1 MHLLLLRQIRAV
13 QLRKRDP
20 KGGSRI
26 RDSPGSQMKTKLH
39 ICYICVGGIG
49 LFYSCSVASDSVS
62 VSPYGSR
69 LVDFVGLVV
78 VTLTSLAPLIL
89 PLPQDSPSSTY
100 CLAVGLCMFPSV
112 GGLSL
117 SDGIYARLLSAS
129 ISEYHCVRN
138 GIPLMD

>member
-89 PLPQDSPSSTY
+89 PLFHKIPQAPPTAW
-100 CLAVGLCMFPSV
+100 LWV
-112 GGLSL
+112 
-117 SDGIYARLLSAS
+117 SAS
-129 ISEYHCVRN
+129 VSISCWVE
-138 GIPLMD
+138 PLRGQLC